1 MDWGFGERMS
11 EIAQMLADSLRRL
24 FSDYAC
30 NGSPDPAAV
39 AESSLWRQCKEL
51 GLDSTMVPESGGG
64 VGGTWQDAAIVLHET
79 GYFQVPLPLAE
90 GIVSAKLLSDWG
102 LPVPQEPVSLC
113 TRVQGRLRSNDS
125 QLRFSGELHGVPWGR
140 DCAAVVAVFETAG
153 VLTGTVLERSADR
166 IICHTNIAGEPRDV
180 LVYEDCPATAM
191 PCASPESRQ
200 LLDYCAL
207 ARIAQAAGC
216 LESAL
221 AQTVKFAGERAQ
233 FGRPIG
239 QFQAIQQQIAVCGAE
254 VAAVIAAVRS
264 AAKAT
269 DSGEASF
276 QIACAKL
283 RANRAIGTCTGIFHQ
298 VHGAIGFTRDH
309 SLHRATQRLWS
320 WRSEYGND
328 AFWSER
334 IGAQVARRGADQF
347 WSDLTLRD
355 DQVLSGCE

>member
-1 MDWGFGERMS
+1 MS

-24 FSDYAC
+24 FSDYGR
-30 NGSPDPAAV
+30 NGSSESAAV
-39 AESSLWRQCKEL
+39 AESSLWLQCKEL
-51 GLDSTMVPESGGG
+51 GLDSTLVPESNGG
-64 VGGTWQDAAIVLHET
+64 VGGTWQDAAVVLHEA

-90 GIVSAKLLSDWG
+90 GILSAKLMSDWG
-102 LPVPQEPVSLC
+102 LPVPHEPVSLC
-113 TRVQGRLRSNDS
+113 TNVQGRLRSNNS
-125 QLRFSGELHGVPWGR
+125 QPRFSGELHGVPWGR
-140 DCAAVVAVFETAG
+140 DCAVVAIVETAG
-153 VLTGTVLERSADR
+153 VLTGMVLERSPDR
-166 IICHTNIAGEPRDV
+166 IICRANMAGEPRD
-180 LVYEDCPATAM
+180 LLIYEDCPVTAM
-191 PCASPESRQ
+191 PCGSPESRH

-207 ARIAQAAGC
+207 ARIAQATGC

-221 AQTVKFAGERAQ
+221 ARTVKFAGERIQ

-239 QFQAIQQQIAVCGAE
+239 QFQAIQQQIAVCGSE

-264 AAKAT
+264 AAKAA
-269 DSGEASF
+269 DSGDASF

-309 SLHRATQRLWS
+309 SLHHATQRLWS

-328 AFWSER
+328 AYWSER
-334 IGAQVARRGADQF
+334 LGAQVARRGADQF

-355 DQVLSGCE
+355 DQVLSGPND